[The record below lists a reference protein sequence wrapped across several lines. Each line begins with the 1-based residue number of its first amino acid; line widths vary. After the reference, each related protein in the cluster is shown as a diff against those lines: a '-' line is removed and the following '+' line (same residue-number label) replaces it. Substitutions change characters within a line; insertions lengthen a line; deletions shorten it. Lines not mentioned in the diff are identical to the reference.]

1 MGQYGAELLPIDSSA
16 EERLLRSRIIVF
28 ILIIQSLLFLVHWL
42 IYATWTDF
50 WMVPAAAARI
60 LAAVLTVLSVSFVIA
75 TLLAMRWNNFAL
87 RLFYTMASVWL
98 GTVNFL
104 TWASLLCW
112 LTLGVTRLAPLQLAR
127 REIVAFWF
135 AAAIAASAYGV
146 INAARLRVRRI
157 TVKLPGLPASWRG
170 RHAALVTD
178 THLGHVRGHRF
189 MLRVLKRLQRLEPDV
204 VFISGDLFD
213 GTRIDSHQE
222 AHAWK
227 TASFPHGVFFVTG
240 NHDEFLH
247 SPNPVEALRDAGIR
261 VLDNEKV
268 TVEGLQI
275 LGVNYRDSAHPARLQ
290 AILQKATVDGSA
302 ASILLSHVPHHLP
315 IAEQAGIS
323 LQLSGHTH
331 GGQFI
336 PFTWITQRIFR
347 QYTHGLHRHGAMT
360 VYTSTGAGTWGPP
373 MRIGTGAEVVLIRFE

>member
-1 MGQYGAELLPIDSSA
+1 
-16 EERLLRSRIIVF
+16 LRSRILVF

-50 WMVPAAAARI
+50 WTAPAATEHI
-60 LAAVLTVLSVSFVIA
+60 LAAALAVLSVSFVIA
-75 TLLAMRWNNFAL
+75 TLLAMRWNNLAL
-87 RLFYTMASVWL
+87 RLFYTAASVWL

-112 LTLGVTRLAPLQLAR
+112 LTLGLTRLARLPVSR
-127 REIVAFWF
+127 REMVAFWF
-135 AAAIAASAYGV
+135 ALAIAVSVYGL
-146 INAARLRVRRI
+146 IHAALVRVRRI
-157 TVKLPGLPASWRG
+157 TVTLPGLPAAWRG

-189 MLRVLKRLQRLEPDV
+189 LVHVLDRLQRLKPDV

-213 GTRIDSHQE
+213 GTRIDARQE
-222 AHAWK
+222 ARAWK
-227 TASFPHGVFFVTG
+227 TVSFPHGVFFVTG

-247 SPNPVEALRDAGIR
+247 SPDPLEALRGAGIR

-268 TVEGLQI
+268 LVEGLQI
-275 LGVNYRDSAHPARLQ
+275 VGVNYRDSVDPARLQ
-290 AILQKATVDGSA
+290 AILKKTAVDRNA
-302 ASILLSHVPHHLP
+302 ASILLSHVPHHLS
-315 IAEQAGIS
+315 IAEQAGIA

-336 PFTWITQRIFR
+336 PFTWITHRIFR
-347 QYTHGLHRHGAMT
+347 QYTHGLHQHGAMA
-360 VYTSTGAGTWGPP
+360 VYTSTGAGSWGPP
-373 MRIGTGAEVVLIRFE
+373 MRVGTSPEVVLIRFE

>member
-1 MGQYGAELLPIDSSA
+1 
-16 EERLLRSRIIVF
+16 
-28 ILIIQSLLFLVHWL
+28 
-42 IYATWTDF
+42 
-50 WMVPAAAARI
+50 
-60 LAAVLTVLSVSFVIA
+60 VSFVTA
-75 TLLAMRWNNFAL
+75 TLLAMRSNNFAL

-112 LTLGVTRLAPLQLAR
+112 LSLGLTRLAGLQVSR
-127 REIVAFWF
+127 RELVAFWF
-135 AAAIAASAYGV
+135 ALAIAASIYGL
-146 INAARLRVRRI
+146 IHAAIVRVRHV
-157 TVKLPGLPASWRG
+157 TVRLPGLPASWRG
-170 RHAALVTD
+170 RQAALVTD
-178 THLGHVRGHRF
+178 THLGHVHGHGF
-189 MLRVLKRLQRLEPDV
+189 LVRVLKRLQQLEPDV

-213 GTRIDSHQE
+213 GTRLDAGKE
-222 AHAWK
+222 ARAWE
-227 TASFPHGVFFVTG
+227 TVCFPHGVFFVTG

-247 SPNPVEALRDAGIR
+247 SPDPIEALRGAGIR

-275 LGVNYRDSAHPARLQ
+275 LGVNYRDSTDPARLQ
-290 AILQKATVDGSA
+290 SILQAAAVDRSA

-331 GGQFI
+331 GGQFL

-347 QYTHGLHRHGAMT
+347 QYTHGLHQHGAMA

-373 MRIGTGAEVVLIRFE
+373 MRVGTSAEVVLIRFE